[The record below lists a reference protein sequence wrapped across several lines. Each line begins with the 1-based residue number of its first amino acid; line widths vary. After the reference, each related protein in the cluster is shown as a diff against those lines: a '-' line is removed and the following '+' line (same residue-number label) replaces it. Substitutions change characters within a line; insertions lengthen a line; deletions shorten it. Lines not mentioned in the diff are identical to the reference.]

1 MKIDG
6 EKIALMMKKLLKQ
19 EIKKRKKRKIK
30 LATILIGDSAEQL
43 SFVKIKAD
51 VAKQLGIQFQLVHLK
66 SIPFFEELMH
76 IVKDVSNDPTVTGV
90 IIQQPLPAQLSTA
103 SIYNY
108 IPTLKEIE
116 GHQYKSPFSPP
127 LGLAV
132 LTVIKFA
139 FGKVKINRNLLID
152 PKKDRLFFK
161 KTLRN
166 KKVVLAGR
174 GITGGQP
181 IGKTLS
187 DFKINYISVNS
198 KTPEP
203 QIYYKEADVIITAT
217 GKKIIVPDFIKPG
230 VVLINVGLR
239 REGNKLKGDYEEK
252 EIKDIAS
259 FYTPTPHGVGPID
272 VLYLYKNLIDA
283 ARLQKL

>member
-51 VAKQLGIQFQLVHLK
+51 VAKQLGIQFELVHLK

-76 IVKDVSNDPTVTGV
+76 IVKDVSHDPTVTGV

-108 IPTLKEIE
+108 IPPLKEIE